1 MTQYLVGMSGGSMLV
16 ANKFMPST
24 LNQYNYIINKDVR
37 FNNNDAV
44 DIYKIN
50 KAADGTFKWQ

>member
-1 MTQYLVGMSGGSMLV
+1 MSGGSMLV

-24 LNQYNYIINKDVR
+24 LNQYNFIINKDVR

-50 KAADGTFKWQ
+50 TAADGTFKWQ

>member
-1 MTQYLVGMSGGSMLV
+1 LVGMSGGSMLV

-24 LNQYNYIINKDVR
+24 LNQYNFIINKDVR